1 MASNKKA
8 EGRRTGRTRN
18 PDETR
23 KALIAAAATEFNRAG
38 FDGTDS
44 NRIARAAGYAPG
56 TFYAHFTDK
65 RAIFLAVY
73 ETWVTAE
80 LEAMANAVGTP
91 AGTGGVRER
100 LAGTVLDHH
109 RKWRV
114 FRASLR
120 ALYAT
125 DPVVRKARLAQREK
139 QIAALAAA
147 LEERGHKASSRA
159 AMLARL
165 LYFEALCD
173 AVADGD
179 TKKLGIPE
187 ADVIGL
193 LADSLR
199 TLR

>member
-1 MASNKKA
+1 MA
-8 EGRRTGRTRN
+8 E
-18 PDETR
+18 
-23 KALIAAAATEFNRAG
+23 
-38 FDGTDS
+38 
-44 NRIARAAGYAPG
+44 
-56 TFYAHFTDK
+56 
-65 RAIFLAVY
+65 
-73 ETWVTAE
+73 
-80 LEAMANAVGTP
+80 AVGGP
-91 AGTGGVRER
+91 GGSPGGKSGVRER
-100 LAGTVLDHH
+100 LADTVLEHH

-139 QIAALAAA
+139 QIAAMSAA
-147 LEERGHKASSRA
+147 LEARGHKATSRA

-165 LYFEALCD
+165 LYFETLCD

-199 TLR
+199 TPR